1 MSTKSQLSKI
11 KASVSIIEETQK
23 EEDIDEKIPFTY
35 SITSY
40 GADYTIDSLVKRIE
54 DGSIFVPI
62 FQRGYVWKFREASRF
77 IESLLLGL
85 PIPGIFLAKEE
96 DTKKLLVIDGHQR
109 LRTLQY
115 FYKGFFEPTKKE
127 FALKDV
133 QEQFEGI
140 TYQSLSSEQR
150 RDLDDSIVH
159 ATIVKQDEYSDD
171 NSSIYN
177 IFERLNTGGT
187 QLKSQEIRSCIYH
200 GAFNDLLKELNGN
213 KSWRAIYGDDDSSKI
228 RMRDE
233 ELILRFLAL
242 YFSPLTQ
249 QQKLSY
255 KKPMKEF
262 LNLYMGKNKHLIFH
276 SEIEIRQ
283 AFEPTI
289 ELIYKTL
296 GNKAFKPK
304 RDFNAAVFDAVMIG
318 IARRL
323 SQGNISDLE
332 RLPEKY
338 EELLRDPEFR
348 KSTVD
353 TARTTEEDVV
363 NSRIKIATQ
372 IFADL

>member
-11 KASVSIIEETQK
+11 KESVSIIEETVK

-54 DGSIFVPI
+54 NGSIVVPI
-62 FQRGYVWKFREASRF
+62 FQRGYVWKIREASRF

-96 DTKKLLVIDGHQR
+96 DTNKLLVIDGLQR

-115 FYKGFFEPTKKE
+115 FYEGCFKPEKQE
-127 FALKDV
+127 FALQNV

-140 TYQSLSSEQR
+140 TYQSLSWEQR

-171 NSSIYN
+171 NSSIYH
-177 IFERLNTGGT
+177 IYERLNTGGT
-187 QLKSQEIRSCIYH
+187 QLTSQEIRSCIYH
-200 GAFNDLLKELNGN
+200 GPFNELLKELNGN

-242 YFSPLTQ
+242 YFSPFTQ

-262 LNLYMGKNKHLIFH
+262 LNLYMGKNKRLQFN

-289 ELIYKTL
+289 ELVYKTL
-296 GNKAFKPK
+296 GKKAFKPK
-304 RDFNAAVFDAVMIG
+304 KTFNSTVFDAVMIG

-348 KSTVD
+348 QSTVD

>member
-1 MSTKSQLSKI
+1 MSTKSKLSKI
-11 KASVSIIEETQK
+11 KSSVSIIEETGK
-23 EEDIDEKIPFTY
+23 DDDEKIPFRY

-40 GADYTIDSLVKRIE
+40 GADYTIDSLVQRIE
-54 DGSIFVPI
+54 DGSIFAPI
-62 FQRGYVWKFREASRF
+62 FQRGYVWNLQAASRF

-96 DTKKLLVIDGHQR
+96 DTKKLLIIDGLQR
-109 LRTLQY
+109 LQTLQY
-115 FYKGFFEPTKKE
+115 FYKGFFEPTKEE

-171 NSSIYN
+171 NSSIYH

-187 QLKSQEIRSCIYH
+187 QLNSQEIRSCIYH

-213 KSWRAIYGDDDSSKI
+213 KSWRAIYGDDDLSKI

-242 YFSPLTQ
+242 YFSQ

-262 LNLYMGKNKHLIFH
+262 LNLYMGKNKHLRFN
-276 SEIEIRQ
+276 SEIEIRR

-289 ELIYKTL
+289 ELVDKAL

-304 RDFNAAVFDAVMIG
+304 RYFNATVFDAVMIG

-323 SQGNISDLE
+323 SQGNISDLK
-332 RLPEKY
+332 RLADKY
-338 EELLRDPEFR
+338 EELLRDPEFC
-348 KSTVD
+348 KYTVD
-353 TARTTEEDVV
+353 TARTTEENVV

>member
-11 KASVSIIEETQK
+11 KSSVSIIEETGK
-23 EEDIDEKIPFTY
+23 EDDDEKIPFSY

-96 DTKKLLVIDGHQR
+96 DTKKLLVIDGLQR

-115 FYKGFFEPTKKE
+115 FYMGFFEPTKKE

-171 NSSIYN
+171 NSSIYH
-177 IFERLNTGGT
+177 IFERLNTGGN

-233 ELILRFLAL
+233 ELILRF
-242 YFSPLTQ
+242 FS
-249 QQKLSY
+249 
-255 KKPMKEF
+255 
-262 LNLYMGKNKHLIFH
+262 
-276 SEIEIRQ
+276 
-283 AFEPTI
+283 
-289 ELIYKTL
+289 TL
-296 GNKAFKPK
+296 FFSLDTTTKA
-304 RDFNAAVFDAVMIG
+304 
-318 IARRL
+318 
-323 SQGNISDLE
+323 
-332 RLPEKY
+332 
-338 EELLRDPEFR
+338 
-348 KSTVD
+348 
-353 TARTTEEDVV
+353 
-363 NSRIKIATQ
+363 
-372 IFADL
+372 

>member
-11 KASVSIIEETQK
+11 KASVSIIEETGQ

-96 DTKKLLVIDGHQR
+96 DTKKLLVIDGLQR

-171 NSSIYN
+171 NSSIYH

-187 QLKSQEIRSCIYH
+187 QLKAQEIRSCIYH

-242 YFSPLTQ
+242 YFSPFTQ

-262 LNLYMGKNKHLIFH
+262 LNLYMGKNKHLRFN

-289 ELIYKTL
+289 ELVYKTL

-363 NSRIKIATQ
+363 NSRIKLATQ